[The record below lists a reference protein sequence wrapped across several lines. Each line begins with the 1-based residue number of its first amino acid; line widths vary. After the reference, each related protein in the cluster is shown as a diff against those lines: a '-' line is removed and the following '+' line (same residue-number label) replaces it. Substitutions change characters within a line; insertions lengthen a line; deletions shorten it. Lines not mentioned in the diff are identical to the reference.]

1 MRSHLP
7 RVAAFVVVGAL
18 VTACGGTGPSASSA
32 ASTTAAAG
40 ACATAPDP
48 GTPEGWTRPSTP
60 PSVIPVFINTT
71 GELTCGSNRFLFS
84 FLDAKTNL
92 PIGAPDRSATVS
104 VFNLARDPAKPAA
117 TLTPEFIW
125 AIEGERG
132 VYVTNVEFPEAGI
145 WGFEF
150 TTEAPGSPS
159 ETIRATYQISP
170 STTVVR
176 VGDKAPSTKTPVASD
191 VGGDLKKIST
201 DTKPDPAFYK
211 VSADEALAKHEPFV
225 IAFATP
231 KFCRTAQCGPTLDR
245 LKPFASKYPSVTFI
259 HAEPYQL
266 KVEGTQLQP
275 VLTGGQ
281 LTPTDAVD
289 KWGLVS
295 EPWVFVVDRTGVVRG
310 SFELIFSDEE
320 LTAALDAVK

>member
-1 MRSHLP
+1 MIVLL
-7 RVAAFVVVGAL
+7 VA
-18 VTACGGTGPSASSA
+18 ACGGSGPSCASVPPSSIA
-32 ASTTAAAG
+32 PAG

-48 GTPEGWTRPSTP
+48 GQTPEGWTRPSTA
-60 PSVIPVFINTT
+60 PSVIPVFINTS

-84 FLDAKTNL
+84 FLDARTNL
-92 PIGAPDRSATVS
+92 PIGAPDRTATVA
-104 VFNLARDPAKPAA
+104 VYNLGRDLTKPVE
-117 TLTPEFIW
+117 TLQPQFVW

-132 VYVTNVEFPEAGI
+132 VYVANAEFSEAGR

-150 TTEAPGSPS
+150 TTQAPGSAR
-159 ETIRATYQISP
+159 ETIRATSDIRA

-191 VGGDLKKIST
+191 VGGDPKKIST
-201 DTKPDPAFYK
+201 DTKPEPAFYK
-211 VSADEALAKHEPFV
+211 TSADQALAKHEPFV

-231 KFCRTAQCGPTLDR
+231 RFCKTAQCGPTLDR

-259 HAEPYQL
+259 HVEPYEL
-266 KVEGTQLQP
+266 KVEGNQLQP
-275 VLTGGQ
+275 VLTNGQ
-281 LTPTDAVD
+281 LTPTDVVD

-295 EPWVFVVDRTGVVRG
+295 EPWVFVVDRDGVVRG

-320 LTAALDAVK
+320 LTKALDAVK